1 MRGGP
6 ELFHARSGR
15 TGDGSGA
22 VCATGR
28 GRGERYRVC
37 RLCAGPVGIDVRDWR
52 GLSERIADH
61 EDVRLQ
67 QLQNPEPVE
76 DL

>member
-1 MRGGP
+1 MQDPAEPVMEPVLFAGQEEVVVRG
-6 ELFHARSGR
+6 HAM
-15 TGDGSGA
+15 T
-22 VCATGR
+22 V
-28 GRGERYRVC
+28 
-37 RLCAGPVGIDVRDWR
+37 CAGPVGIDVRDWR

>member
-1 MRGGP
+1 MQDPAEPVMEVVLFARQDAVEARG
-6 ELFHARSGR
+6 HAM
-15 TGDGSGA
+15 T
-22 VCATGR
+22 V
-28 GRGERYRVC
+28 
-37 RLCAGPVGIDVRDWR
+37 CAGPVGIDVRDWR

>member
-1 MRGGP
+1 MQDPAEPVMEVLLFARQEGVEARGTA
-6 ELFHARSGR
+6 L
-15 TGDGSGA
+15 T
-22 VCATGR
+22 V
-28 GRGERYRVC
+28 
-37 RLCAGPVGIDVRDWR
+37 CAGPVGIDVRDWR